1 MRGCVA
7 AVLLFIFTAPAFPQC
22 NLSPVASAQFRSTI
36 FDLSAENSR
45 LWAATSYGLTLYDT
59 TVDPPL
65 ILDSIALP
73 GSTRVVRA
81 SNGVAYAASG
91 SAIQFVRWT
100 GRELQLGGAVDAG
113 AIINDLVLTTNYLY
127 AATTNGIAQYDLLN
141 PAAPQKTF
149 ATFATSGTNVTSLA
163 LTGNTLYATDG
174 DASLE
179 VFSLGIPSAPQRLGA
194 VTSLLTRPV
203 AVGAS
208 DGRVYVTDGNQTDI
222 LVGTDTNLGH
232 AASATFPFGTISF
245 APLSAN
251 AIFVAGSDR
260 RLRAFDVTTSGAP
273 VEIFRAELA
282 PTSGTVNR
290 INAVAASA
298 GRLYAGAGDIGLL
311 TYDVRQFI
319 APFPLR
325 NYATIATGSVA
336 ASNGRVYFGRAA
348 GIVEYAQ
355 TSTGGLT
362 ELRSWD
368 KSRAGVVHDL
378 DNDFLLTSS
387 GAAATLWALSPATPT
402 AVGTTTFSK
411 NVLHAVLLGT
421 TALAVLDDHTLWSAD
436 LANFSATPKQISV
449 SLAPQFIARAGSNVV
464 IADLRSDG
472 TTTVATLDASAS
484 AIAASANVPG
494 LATAGVTLAG
504 TTAAVWTFRGL
515 TLIDFPS
522 GATSLLPQSNAVA
535 ASQLAMNGT
544 RLVEMTDSAV
554 MVWDTAAKRMTTQ
567 YTMPSAPASLTISP
581 NGSFADLATFD
592 GIAAIQLAPTS
603 RMPSLIAAPNANFY
617 AKKVVATAN
626 RLILFDG
633 RNADVFT
640 TSLEYR
646 GGIRGGTVDV
656 AANDTGIYTLTN
668 ALAVGSYS
676 QDGGLLG
683 SAIITEGSDAQP
695 LSLAAINGAAW
706 ASIVRGCP
714 INCEKKTLVFDTRG
728 GTPAQTTTMTGAVRD
743 VVVSGTRAYVLT
755 ELPDEIRILD
765 VSDPAHP
772 RQLASR
778 ASEGT
783 RLPAS
788 IAYANGTVFVLGEK
802 LFEYDDTLTKLGEP
816 LGAYVDDAALGV
828 TYADQRVRVDGGCLA
843 MTGRQFSPQLF
854 TTALAPQTS
863 FRTPSAARAL
873 AAQPGRLY
881 VLTDHS
887 LEVWSSKPLPVS
899 ARRHAAR

>member
-7 AVLLFIFTAPAFPQC
+7 ALLFSLLTAPAYPQC

-36 FDLSAENSR
+36 FELSAENNR

-59 TVDPPL
+59 TVDPPR
-65 ILDSIALP
+65 ILDTIALP

-81 SNGVAYAASG
+81 GNGVAYAASG

-100 GRELQLGGAVDAG
+100 GREMQLAGTVDAG
-113 AIINDLVLTTNYLY
+113 ATVNDLLLTTNYLY

-149 ATFATSGTNVTSLA
+149 ATFATSGANVTSLA
-163 LTGNTLYATDG
+163 LAGSTLYATDG

-179 VFSLGIPSAPQRLGA
+179 IFSLGIPSAPQRLGA
-194 VTSLLTRPV
+194 FTSALARPV
-203 AVGAS
+203 AVNAG
-208 DGRVYVTDGNQTDI
+208 DGRVYLTDGNQTEI
-222 LVGTDTNLGH
+222 LIGTNLSSAGT
-232 AASATFPFGTISF
+232 AAFGSISF
-245 APLSAN
+245 APLSPN

-260 RLRAFDVTTSGAP
+260 RLRAFDVSTAGAP

-290 INAVAASA
+290 INAVAMIA

-311 TYDVRQFI
+311 TYDTHQFA

-325 NYATIATGSVA
+325 SYTTLATNSVA
-336 ASNGRVYFGRAA
+336 ASATRAYFGRAA
-348 GIVEYAQ
+348 GLAEYIQ
-355 TSTGGLT
+355 SSTGTLT
-362 ELRSWD
+362 EARSWD
-368 KSRAGVVHDL
+368 KSRTSVVHDF

-387 GAAATLWALSPATPT
+387 GATATLWALTPATPT
-402 AVGTTTFSK
+402 VVGTATFPK
-411 NVLHAVLLGT
+411 NVLHAVLTGT
-421 TALAVLDDHTLWSAD
+421 LAYVVLEDRTLWTAD
-436 LANFSATPKQISV
+436 LANITATPTQRVINA
-449 SLAPQFIARAGSNVV
+449 APQFIARSGGNVV

-472 TTTVATLDASAS
+472 TTTVAMLTPGATG
-484 AIAASANVPG
+484 IAASANVPG
-494 LATAGVTLAG
+494 LATAGVALFVN
-504 TTAAVWTFRGL
+504 TAAVWTFRGL

-522 GATSLLPQSNAVA
+522 GATTLLPQSNSVA
-535 ASQLAMNGT
+535 PTGLALYDFK
-544 RLVEMTDSAV
+544 LVEMTDGAV
-554 MVWDTAAKRMTTQ
+554 IVWDTAAKRAIAQ
-567 YTMPSAPASLTISP
+567 YTLPSTPASLAIAG
-581 NGSFADLATFD
+581 NGSFLDLATPA
-592 GIAAIQLAPTS
+592 GVTAIQLAPS
-603 RMPSLIAAPNANFY
+603 ARMPSLIAAPNANFY
-617 AKKVVATAN
+617 AKKIVATAN
-626 RLILFDG
+626 RLVLFDG

-646 GGIRGGTVDV
+646 GGIRGGTIDV

-668 ALAVGSYS
+668 NLAVGSYS

-683 SAIITEGSDAQP
+683 SAIIAEGPDAQP
-695 LSLAAINGAAW
+695 LSITAINGAAW

-714 INCEKKTLVFDTRG
+714 LNCEKKTIVFDTRA

-772 RQLASR
+772 RQLAAR
-778 ASEGT
+778 ASEGS
-783 RLPAS
+783 RLPQS
-788 IAYANGTVFVLGEK
+788 IAYTSGTVFVLGEK
-802 LFEYDDTLTKLGEP
+802 LFEYDDNLTKLGEP
-816 LGAYVDDAALGV
+816 LGTYVDDATLGV

-854 TTALAPQTS
+854 TTARAPQTS
-863 FRTPSAARAL
+863 VPTPSAARAL

-887 LEVWSSKPLPVS
+887 LEVWSSKPLPPA